1 MDTQMLTTNKGGELI
16 SFKINGE
23 EKIHQGESC
32 IDENGKVYWKRHSPV
47 LFPIVGKL
55 KKNKTLIG
63 GRTYELP
70 QHGFARDL
78 EFEPITKL
86 DNFHSYVLRSNKY
99 TLAKYPYEFE
109 LYNTYRAEG
118 NKLTTIYK
126 VVNTGLINLPFGIG
140 GHPAFKIDQEELKK
154 GHYYLEFDQE
164 EDKIHFLYLIDGLI
178 GTEYAKNPMENKKII
193 PIGPHTFD
201 NDALIMKGITSNKIS
216 LKKRI
221 TEDTVL
227 TMDFTDFPYLAIWS
241 KPNAPFIC
249 IEPWFSTADT
259 VKGSGV
265 FTQKRDL
272 ISLKPKDSFECK
284 YTVTFQ
290 LAVGSGTTVRIVDA
304 IEQSEIVNLILVSV
318 WGRSLKVTKM
328 SV

>member
-1 MDTQMLTTNKGGELI
+1 MDIQMLTTNKGGELI

-55 KKNKTLIG
+55 KKNATLIG

-86 DNFHSYVLRSNKY
+86 DNFHSYVLKSNKY

-109 LYNTYRAEG
+109 LYNTYRTEG

-140 GHPAFKIDQEELKK
+140 GHPAFKIEQEELKK
-154 GHYYLEFDQE
+154 GHYYLEFEQE
-164 EDKIHFLYLIDGLI
+164 EEKIHFLYLIDGLI

-221 TEDTVL
+221 TEETVL

-259 VKGSGV
+259 IKGSGV

-272 ISLKPKDSFECK
+272 ISLKPNDSFECK
-284 YTVTFQ
+284 YTVTFN
-290 LAVGSGTTVRIVDA
+290 S
-304 IEQSEIVNLILVSV
+304 
-318 WGRSLKVTKM
+318 
-328 SV
+328 

>member
-23 EKIHQGESC
+23 EKMHQGESC
-32 IDENGKVYWKRHSPV
+32 IDENGKIYWKRHSPV

-55 KKNKTLIG
+55 KKNRTLIG

-109 LYNTYRAEG
+109 LYNTYRTEE

-154 GHYYLEFDQE
+154 GHYYLEFEQE
-164 EDKIHFLYLIDGLI
+164 EEKIHFLYLIDGLI

-221 TEDTVL
+221 TEETVL

-265 FTQKRDL
+265 FTQKQDI
-272 ISLKPKDSFECK
+272 ISLKPNDSFECK
-284 YTVTFQ
+284 YTVTFK
-290 LAVGSGTTVRIVDA
+290 
-304 IEQSEIVNLILVSV
+304 E
-318 WGRSLKVTKM
+318 
-328 SV
+328 